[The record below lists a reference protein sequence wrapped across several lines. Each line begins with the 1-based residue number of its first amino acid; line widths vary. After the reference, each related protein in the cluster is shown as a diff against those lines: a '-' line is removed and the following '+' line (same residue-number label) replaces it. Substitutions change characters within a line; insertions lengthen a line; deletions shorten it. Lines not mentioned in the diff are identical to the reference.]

1 MHERPERREWR
12 GGLLMAVPLNAA
24 ARALL
29 DGPCFGHLATLMPD
43 GAPKVDP
50 VWVLREGD
58 HVLVTSDA
66 KSIKIV
72 NTARDARVSL
82 SIVARD
88 DPYDQLLV
96 RGTVVERRGDP
107 DLAALDAFSEK
118 YLGKPFPR
126 RKWSERVVLVI
137 EPELARHYRSK
148 LGDL

>member
-1 MHERPERREWR
+1 MHERPERRERR
-12 GGLLMAVPLNAA
+12 GGLLMAVPLNPA

-107 DLAALDAFSEK
+107 RRCRARAAGRRGRRA
-118 YLGKPFPR
+118 PR
-126 RKWSERVVLVI
+126 STTT
-137 EPELARHYRSK
+137 PARRARCSRS
-148 LGDL
+148 